1 MEIKSNEELIEI
13 VGEDFLWDIVGEY
26 ITTDIEHLKEA
37 LRTLRYIERDDVEK
51 ITSAEHRDSDEFII
65 THFSKKDGIL
75 MVEFEMP
82 SSIIAKSDNE
92 GVCFHVT
99 AYCIGTLEIP
109 DVDSYNWSS
118 LDFSNLSRPKILS
131 YSHLVKVI
139 HLSYEDIEANDLN
152 A

>member
-65 THFSKKDGIL
+65 TYFRKKDGIL

-92 GVCFHVT
+92 G
-99 AYCIGTLEIP
+99 
-109 DVDSYNWSS
+109 
-118 LDFSNLSRPKILS
+118 
-131 YSHLVKVI
+131 
-139 HLSYEDIEANDLN
+139 
-152 A
+152 